1 MDFHRAFPINLH
13 DFRDSN
19 LAEIQEFLE
28 RGVDPNYQV
37 YGGITVFHEAVRF
50 PSNNIG
56 VVRELMKAGA
66 DVNHSSHLGITPLHF
81 AVYHRKQQVVDA
93 LIQSGA
99 SVNAKDYLGRTC
111 LHLAVTKWVLY
122 LPPLSLPMQP
132 NIWVIDKLLKHKD
145 IDCNLVNSNGETPLM
160 VAVKDQQIEAV
171 ELLLWNKANPN
182 VCNNVSETP
191 LHVAFSLPPNS
202 IEIQLLLS
210 GASIY
215 SVDKKG
221 QTPLDILMKNGLDSR
236 KNEWV
241 KLILKII
248 AFEYSVTS
256 DLKQKFELN
265 PQLSQFFN
273 KCCDQVD
280 HMKGDFISGNISM
293 HDVFSHCLD
302 ENDFKF
308 LLLQIHKPVVERLV
322 RDIYSE
328 YFIEI
333 LDMIPKFSLYSIL
346 QMTACSKKG
355 GKAKGKVKDLADLL
369 SILDVIYLFSKYLSH
384 VDIFCLIVA
393 FSDVIIAE
401 SMQNLHERYFL
412 YIFDLD

>member
-1 MDFHRAFPINLH
+1 MDFRRAFPINLH
-13 DFRDSN
+13 DYRDSN
-19 LAEIQEFLE
+19 LAGIQEFLE
-28 RGVDPNYQV
+28 RGGDPNYQV
-37 YGGITVFHEAVRF
+37 YSGITVFHEAVRL

-56 VVRELMKAGA
+56 VVRELINAGA
-66 DVNHSSHLGITPLHF
+66 DVNCRTHLDLTPLHF
-81 AVYHRKQQVVDA
+81 TVTHRKQQIVNA
-93 LIQSGA
+93 LIESGA
-99 SVNAKDYLGRTC
+99 SVNAKDFLGRTS

-122 LPPLSLPMQP
+122 LPPITLQMQP

-145 IDCNLVNSNGETPLM
+145 IDYNLVNSNGETPLM

-171 ELLLWNKANPN
+171 ELLLGNEANPN

-202 IEIQLLLS
+202 IEFLLLLS

-215 SVDKKG
+215 PVDKKG
-221 QTPLDILMKNGLDSR
+221 QTPLDILIKNGLDSR
-236 KNEWV
+236 TNERV
-241 KLILKII
+241 MLILKVI
-248 AFEYSVTS
+248 AFRYSITS
-256 DLKQKFELN
+256 DLKQKFELI
-265 PQLSQFFN
+265 PRLSQFFN
-273 KCCDQVD
+273 KCCDEVD

-293 HDVFSHCLD
+293 HDFFWHCFD
-302 ENDFKF
+302 ESDFKF

-346 QMTACSKKG
+346 QMTACSKKR
-355 GKAKGKVKDLADLL
+355 GKAKGKAKDLADLL
-369 SILDVIYLFSKYLSH
+369 SMLDVIYLFSKYLSY

-401 SMQNLHERYFL
+401 SMQNLHKRDFFH
-412 YIFDLD
+412 IFDLN

>member
-1 MDFHRAFPINLH
+1 MDLRGAYPPTLH
-13 DFRDSN
+13 DYRDSN
-19 LAEIQEFLE
+19 LAGIQDNLE
-28 RGVDPNYQV
+28 KGRDPNNQV
-37 YGGITVFHEAVRF
+37 YSGITVFHEAVCF
-50 PSNNIG
+50 PSDNIG
-56 VVRELMKAGA
+56 VVHELINAGA
-66 DVNHSSHLGITPLHF
+66 DVNCRTHLDLTPLHF
-81 AVYHRKQQVVDA
+81 AVHYRKRRVVDA

-99 SVNAKDYLGRTC
+99 SVNAKDFLGRTI
-111 LHLAVTKWVLY
+111 LHLAVSRWVLHV
-122 LPPLSLPMQP
+122 QP
-132 NIWVIDKLLKHKD
+132 TSFQVHPDMWVINKLLKHES
-145 IDCNLVNSNGETPLM
+145 IDCNLVDSNGDSPLM
-160 VAVKDQQIEAV
+160 VAVKDRQMETA
-171 ELLLWNKANPN
+171 EMLLWNKANPN

-221 QTPLDILMKNGLDSR
+221 QTPLDILIKNGLDSR

-248 AFEYSVTS
+248 AFKYSVTS

-265 PQLSQFFN
+265 PQLSQYFN
-273 KCCDQVD
+273 KCCNEVD

-293 HDVFSHCLD
+293 HDFFWHCSD
-302 ENDFKF
+302 ENNFKF

-333 LDMIPKFSLYSIL
+333 LYIIPKFSLYSIL
-346 QMTACSKKG
+346 QMTACSKKR
-355 GKAKGKVKDLADLL
+355 GKAKGKVNDLADLL
-369 SILDVIYLFSKYLSH
+369 SILDVIYLFSKYLSYIE
-384 VDIFCLIVA
+384 IFCLIVA
-393 FSDVIIAE
+393 FSDVMISE
-401 SMQNLHERYFL
+401 SIHNLHERDFFYAFNL
-412 YIFDLD
+412 N